1 MATGMPHAP
10 ATTRDGY
17 VAPSYTG
24 GAPPPRRR
32 RWKRAVLATVAV
44 VALLA
49 AVVVVRTMR
58 FGAPQVD
65 VRPVAPV
72 AIPAGAA
79 ERLAGAVRIP
89 TISHADPAAFD
100 PAAFQALHAYL
111 RDAFPRVHAQL
122 AREVVGA
129 HSLLYTWRGSDPS
142 LPPILIAAHLDVV
155 PVEPGTEQGWTHDAF
170 GGRIAQGYVWGR
182 GAIDNKSAV
191 VGSMEA
197 VEMLLAEG
205 FAPARTIMLAYGHDE
220 EVGGLRGAREIAAL
234 LARRGVRL
242 ESVLD
247 EGGVIGDGVMPGV
260 AAPTALVGIAEKGYL
275 GVELTT
281 RTEGGHSSLP
291 PREGAIGILGAA
303 VARLEARPMPARLE
317 GPSLA
322 LFEHVAPGLPFA
334 QRAAFANLWAARPLV
349 LRTLEGAP
357 STNAMVRTTTAVTI
371 FEAGTKENVL
381 PSRARAIVNFR
392 IHPADSIAGVLAH
405 VRRAVDDGRVEV
417 RQTATFSAEPSRI
430 STTTSASYRTLER
443 TIREVAPDAIVAPYL
458 VVVVADARHYAALGP
473 DTYRFLPLRLVPRD
487 LRRMHGTDERL
498 AIGDYEN
505 AIRFYRRFMVN
516 AAGRQEARGSARG
529 STP

>member
-1 MATGMPHAP
+1 MATGTQHA
-10 ATTRDGY
+10 ATRTRIDSM
-17 VAPSYTG
+17 APSIDG
-24 GAPPPRRR
+24 GAPPPGRRR
-32 RWKRAVLATVAV
+32 RWKRTALALLAG

-49 AVVVVRTMR
+49 GIMVVRTLR
-58 FGAPQVD
+58 FGAPQVS
-65 VRPVAPV
+65 VQPVAPV

-100 PAAFQALHAYL
+100 PAAFQALHGYL

-122 AREVVGA
+122 ARETVGT

-142 LPPILIAAHLDVV
+142 LAPILIAAHLDVV
-155 PVEPGTEQGWTHDAF
+155 PVEPGTERSWTHDAF
-170 GGRIAQGYVWGR
+170 SGRIDEGFVWGR

-205 FAPARTIMLAYGHDE
+205 FRPARTILLAYGHDE

-234 LARRGVRL
+234 LARRGTKL

-260 AAPTALVGIAEKGYL
+260 GAPTALVGIAEKGYV

-281 RTEGGHSSLP
+281 RTAGGHSSLP
-291 PREGAIGILGAA
+291 PRESAIGILGAA
-303 VARLEARPMPARLE
+303 VARLEARQMPARLE
-317 GPSLA
+317 GPSLE
-322 LFEHVAPGLPFA
+322 LFDHVGPALPFA
-334 QRAAFANLWAARPLV
+334 QRAAFANLWATRPLV
-349 LRTLEGAP
+349 LRTLAGAP

-381 PSRARAIVNFR
+381 PSRARAVVNFR

-405 VRRAVDDGRVEV
+405 VRRAIDDPRVEV
-417 RQTATFSAEPSRI
+417 KRTATFSAEPSAI
-430 STTTSASYRTLER
+430 SSTTSASYRTLER

-473 DTYRFLPLRLVPRD
+473 NAFRFLPLRLVPRD
-487 LRRMHGTDERL
+487 LQRMHGTDERL
-498 AIGDYEN
+498 AIRDYEN

-516 AAGRQEARGSARG
+516 AAGR
-529 STP
+529 